1 VFIYLDFYGVLTD
14 KGRRRRDTTD
24 KESRKERNIGR
35 QIGNQERGQ
44 GLEYKM
50 K

>member
-1 VFIYLDFYGVLTD
+1 VIIYLDFYGVLTD
-14 KGRRRRDTTD
+14 KGRRGRDITD
-24 KESRKERNIGR
+24 KESKKERNVGR

-44 GLEYKM
+44 GLEYKR